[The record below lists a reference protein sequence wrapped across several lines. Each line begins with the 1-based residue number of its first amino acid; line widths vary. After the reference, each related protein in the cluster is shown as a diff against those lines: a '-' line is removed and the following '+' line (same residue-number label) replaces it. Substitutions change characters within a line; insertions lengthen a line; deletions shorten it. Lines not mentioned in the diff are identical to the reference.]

1 MKSFIFNIPVDCLA
15 VASLLLLRQSV
26 RFVRF
31 VYCPMKRCLRS
42 TMIQRRLN
50 SKEAIRS
57 TLTNKKVERMASL
70 EFDQQI

>member
-1 MKSFIFNIPVDCLA
+1 
-15 VASLLLLRQSV
+15 
-26 RFVRF
+26 
-31 VYCPMKRCLRS
+31 
-42 TMIQRRLN
+42 MIQRRLN